1 MSNFSVTLNPDE
13 LIGRKPEKFMGPAEQ
28 VNRPALAGPAPTTP
42 GANRAPAMAVSGASL
57 AAGAATGKAYGI
69 GNKLGAAASRVAPI
83 AGKVVGGTAVTA
95 PLTGFG
101 DYKINDEVDSSAA
114 GTLGNLSRGEF
125 GMAGRGLQK
134 GALEAGL
141 DSVSGLA
148 KTGDFV
154 AGLGG
159 FKPGLADSFNKMVR
173 NDLGAMVSTPKLASE
188 IQAEQQLAAQAA
200 QNASSEA
207 IATPPVQ
214 GGGQPA
220 GLAGEAFGDFAG
232 VRKVVG
238 PNGVPM
244 YTNATSN
251 EADQRFLNQ
260 ARPGSISG
268 IGGGPEVL
276 AAEQRAVDLAGQ
288 IGRMRAGLRD
298 RGDIN
303 AYANQAAAQPGGIS
317 SDLQARLRG
326 MLASGRRLSG
336 TAWNAINAAAQNE
349 TAARGQDLDL
359 AGRQQ
364 AARAAGLTAAQKQAQ
379 DDREFGL
386 KERQFALD
394 ERRVG
399 LQGAEAGA
407 KRDSEAFSQQ
417 QAAQK
422 SITDRFAAQF
432 RTPEGKVDDARVAK
446 FTTGVQ
452 TFLGNKQAELTSK
465 VQAGTATKAE
475 IKALE
480 NIQRRG
486 VAALDEEDL
495 TNIEMNL
502 KRGERAQE
510 TAGLTGGSFVQSND
524 PNAYGVKG
532 RKTNL
537 FGSDTIELNNGT
549 TVREADLQ
557 YTEPGNV
564 LLPNIL
570 KTRTDEYGLKGKK

>member
-1 MSNFSVTLNPDE
+1 
-13 LIGRKPEKFMGPAEQ
+13 
-28 VNRPALAGPAPTTP
+28 
-42 GANRAPAMAVSGASL
+42 
-57 AAGAATGKAYGI
+57 
-69 GNKLGAAASRVAPI
+69 
-83 AGKVVGGTAVTA
+83 
-95 PLTGFG
+95 
-101 DYKINDEVDSSAA
+101 
-114 GTLGNLSRGEF
+114 
-125 GMAGRGLQK
+125 
-134 GALEAGL
+134 
-141 DSVSGLA
+141 
-148 KTGDFV
+148 
-154 AGLGG
+154 
-159 FKPGLADSFNKMVR
+159 
-173 NDLGAMVSTPKLASE
+173 
-188 IQAEQQLAAQAA
+188 
-200 QNASSEA
+200 
-207 IATPPVQ
+207 
-214 GGGQPA
+214 
-220 GLAGEAFGDFAG
+220 
-232 VRKVVG
+232 
-238 PNGVPM
+238 
-244 YTNATSN
+244 
-251 EADQRFLNQ
+251 
-260 ARPGSISG
+260 
-268 IGGGPEVL
+268 
-276 AAEQRAVDLAGQ
+276 
-288 IGRMRAGLRD
+288 
-298 RGDIN
+298 
-303 AYANQAAAQPGGIS
+303 
-317 SDLQARLRG
+317 